1 MKVLIVD
8 DEPLARR
15 GLSQALTA
23 FDNIEVIGSASDGDQ
38 ALSMIRSLIPDLVF
52 LDIDMPGKT
61 GIEVAAALGRDHAA
75 ELVFVTAF
83 DNYGEEAFSV
93 EATDYLLKPLNS
105 ERLGHAISR
114 AERRKAERIA
124 IQATHALPNDPPQRS
139 FVLANGRSFPED
151 HIIWIEAAKDYALI
165 HTKTR
170 SHILRA
176 TMSQLS
182 ERLGSSVIRVHRS
195 ALVAVSW
202 VQGWQ
207 NFRRG
212 ASSLILKDGTQ
223 IQVGPSFLLS
233 TRQALHGLDGE
244 NW

>member
-15 GLSQALTA
+15 GLSQALTT
-23 FDNIEVIGSASDGDQ
+23 FENIEVIGSASDGDQ
-38 ALSMIRSLIPDLVF
+38 ALSMIRSLNPDLVF

-61 GIEVAAALGRDHAA
+61 GIEVAATLGRDHAA
-75 ELVFVTAF
+75 EVVFVTAF

-93 EATDYLLKPLNS
+93 EATDYLLKPLNL
-105 ERLGHAISR
+105 ERLGQAISR

-124 IQATHALPNDPPQRS
+124 IHPTHVPPNDQAQRS
-139 FVLANGRSFPED
+139 FILANGRSLPED

-165 HTKTR
+165 HTSTR
-170 SHILRA
+170 THMIRA

-182 ERLGSSVIRVHRS
+182 ERLGSSVVRVHRS
-195 ALVAVSW
+195 ALVAVRW
-202 VQGWQ
+202 VHGWK

-212 ASSLILKDGTQ
+212 ASSLLLKDGTLV
-223 IQVGPSFLLS
+223 QVGPTYLLS
-233 TRQALHGLDGE
+233 TRKALNGLDGE
-244 NW
+244 SR